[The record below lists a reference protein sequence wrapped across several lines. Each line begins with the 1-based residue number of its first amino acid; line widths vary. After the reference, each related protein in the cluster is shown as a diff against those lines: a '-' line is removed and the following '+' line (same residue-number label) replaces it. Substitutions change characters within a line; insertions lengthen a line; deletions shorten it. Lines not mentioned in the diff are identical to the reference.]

1 MNEPKEEATDSPG
14 LVEGAPPDAAA
25 PPSDAPADSTKPEVE
40 RAPHS
45 KRSRFDSSHEISTR
59 AAANILGAPS
69 GVQAIVLTGSHKG
82 TSKVVGGRLTIGKA
96 ADNDLVLTDDTVSRH
111 HCEII
116 RAPDGLHV
124 RDLESTNGT
133 KIDNTRIREAMVQPG
148 SVLKVGEVDIQFKPT
163 VHRVEVLPSEKHFF
177 GPAIGSSLSMRT
189 IFGILERIA
198 PTDATVL
205 LEGETG
211 TGKDVLARA
220 IWSGS
225 PRAKHPFLVVDCGAV
240 TYSLIESELF
250 GHERGAFTGAVA
262 TRQGAFELA
271 DGGTVFLDEIGEL
284 PLDVQPK
291 LLRVL
296 ETKEFRRVGGNKTIR
311 SDVRVVAA
319 TKRNLQREV
328 AAGKFRED
336 LYFRLAVVPVTVPSL
351 RARRDDIPMLVE
363 HILKAAGGTETLS
376 VSPDTMQALMAHDW
390 PGNVRELRN
399 VLERAV
405 YMARA
410 TGSSELSLIS
420 LPMSSGGGEGTF
432 HFEQG
437 KSYRETRAKY
447 DTEFE
452 KRYVKWLL
460 GRHAGNVSA
469 AARDAKMDRKH
480 LHDMAKKHGL
490 RGGDG
495 DGGDDS

>member
-1 MNEPKEEATDSPG
+1 VSEDKSPDPTQSAKA
-14 LVEGAPPDAAA
+14 GAGANAQVRPPA
-25 PPSDAPADSTKPEVE
+25 PSAHEV
-40 RAPHS
+40 
-45 KRSRFDSSHEISTR
+45 STR
-59 AAANILGAPS
+59 AAGGVLGAPAGVIAFVLS
-69 GVQAIVLTGSHKG
+69 GNHKG

-96 ADNDLVLTDDTVSRH
+96 ADNDLVLSDDTVSRH
-111 HCEII
+111 HCEIV

-124 RDLESTNGT
+124 RDLDSTNGT
-133 KIDNTRIREAMVQPG
+133 KIDGTRIREAMVQPG
-148 SVLKVGEVDIQFKPT
+148 SVLKVGEVEIQFRPSVQK
-163 VHRVEVLPSEKHFF
+163 VEVLPSDKTSF
-177 GPAIGSSLSMRT
+177 GPAIGQSLAMRT

-220 IWSGS
+220 IWAASS
-225 PRAKHPFLVVDCGAV
+225 RANKPFLVVDCGAV

-250 GHERGAFTGAVA
+250 GHERGAFTGAVS

-296 ETKEFRRVGGNKTIR
+296 ETREFRRVGGNKTL
-311 SDVRVVAA
+311 STNVRVIAA
-319 TKRNLQREV
+319 TKRDLQREV

-336 LYFRLAVVPVTVPSL
+336 LYFRLAVVPVTVPPL
-351 RARRDDIPMLVE
+351 RARRDDIPHLV
-363 HILKAAGGTETLS
+363 HAILKAANGEHLTVPPE
-376 VSPDTMQALMAHDW
+376 TMQALVAHEW

-399 VLERAV
+399 VLERSV
-405 YMARA
+405 YMAQAMGSKEIGVVTLPTGHA
-410 TGSSELSLIS
+410 T
-420 LPMSSGGGEGTF
+420 MDAAF
-432 HFEQG
+432 HFEPD

-447 DTEFE
+447 DGEFE
-452 KRYVKWLL
+452 RRYVKWLL
-460 GRHAGNVSA
+460 GRHNGNISA
-469 AARDAKMDRKH
+469 AAREAKMDRKH

-490 RGGDG
+490 RGNEAEE
-495 DGGDDS
+495 